1 MIMFLCSGNREKI
14 QRKLPKDLLRLIAD
28 SALFLAGLRGL
39 IKAGTTILF
48 RSVLVLPRLLFLS
61 RE

>member
-1 MIMFLCSGNREKI
+1 M